1 MEEKLRTLASA
12 RNERERGRQHDQFTL
27 DKAVHEGLVAIT
39 ADFNA
44 LWKDPDTP
52 SRGRKR

>member
-27 DKAVHEGLVAIT
+27 DKAVHERLVAIT